1 MNIQMTK
8 EEFAELVAKCT
19 RNTKIHSG
27 GCYVCILA
35 DGNAQGE
42 LDCNLSN
49 LVERCEIVKEG

>member
-1 MNIQMTK
+1 MNIQVTK

-19 RNTKIHSG
+19 RNTNTHNG
-27 GCYVCILA
+27 GCYNCILA

-49 LVERCEIVKEG
+49 LVERCEIAKEV